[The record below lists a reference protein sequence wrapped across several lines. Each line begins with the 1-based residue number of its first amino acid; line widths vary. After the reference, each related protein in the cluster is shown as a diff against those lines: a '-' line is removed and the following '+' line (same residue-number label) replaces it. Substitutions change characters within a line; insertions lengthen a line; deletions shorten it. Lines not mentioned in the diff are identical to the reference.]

1 MIGMTCALP
10 KMCHSP
16 RVLAIELIV
25 EAQSWAE
32 DMLSLL
38 LFLFLLLPTS
48 LSLASSNDI
57 KLSVITYEFWF

>member
-1 MIGMTCALP
+1 MIGMTCAFP

-38 LFLFLLLPTS
+38 VFLFLLLPTS

-57 KLSVITYEFWF
+57 KLSVITHDF

>member
-38 LFLFLLLPTS
+38 LFLFLLPTS

-57 KLSVITYEFWF
+57 KLSVITHDF

>member
-1 MIGMTCALP
+1 MIGMRCALP
-10 KMCHSP
+10 KMCHGP

-38 LFLFLLLPTS
+38 LLLFLLLPTS

-57 KLSVITYEFWF
+57 KLSVITHDF